1 MPARRILSNPL
12 RFIPRAARSECSFPV
27 SKVFLASPRSENQ
40 GKQERGRIAAVFA
53 LPLLPGTTER
63 LQVHW
68 LSVRGAVR
76 AAGELKRVDRPS
88 GMDELCFSG
97 DALGS
102 GCTSIVKDM
111 HTSKVAGQEVQAR
124 TTLSEKAGAGRSWM
138 CGPMR
143 KSLGLEVTTASPGMH
158 FYQECMHFCFFFSFF
173 KQEKKHWSNNNIF
186 ATTLLPSC
194 ALECG
199 GREDR
204 EAEFRSSIKAWYAE
218 MDTVCSALLILL
230 SAALDLEPAVLLD
243 MKSGHA
249 SSLNLFSVAAGPGC
263 EKTQVTCIYIH
274 I

>member
-158 FYQECMHFCFFFSFF
+158 FYQECMHFCFFFPSLN
-173 KQEKKHWSNNNIF
+173 KKKNTG
-186 ATTLLPSC
+186 ATITFLQ
-194 ALECG
+194 
-199 GREDR
+199 
-204 EAEFRSSIKAWYAE
+204 
-218 MDTVCSALLILL
+218 LL
-230 SAALDLEPAVLLD
+230 SFPPAPWNVGGERTGKRSFD
-243 MKSGHA
+243 
-249 SSLNLFSVAAGPGC
+249 PR
-263 EKTQVTCIYIH
+263 
-274 I
+274 